1 MNKPLDKANLVVRTM
16 SEADLPL
23 VLQVEKSIYA
33 YPWTPG
39 NFADCL
45 ASEYRCYVL
54 TCDGA
59 LIAYA
64 VQMAVLD
71 EMHLLNLTVSDNFQQ
86 KGVGRYLLESLVSD
100 ALALQAVK
108 IILEVR
114 RSNFPAIFLYESLE
128 FKQVGLRK
136 NYYPDQRGRE
146 DAIVMEMLF

>member
-1 MNKPLDKANLVVRTM
+1 MNKPLDKANLVVRAM

-71 EMHLLNLTVSDNFQQ
+71 EMHLLL
-86 KGVGRYLLESLVSD
+86 SL
-100 ALALQAVK
+100 
-108 IILEVR
+108 IHI
-114 RSNFPAIFLYESLE
+114 
-128 FKQVGLRK
+128 
-136 NYYPDQRGRE
+136 
-146 DAIVMEMLF
+146 

>member
-1 MNKPLDKANLVVRTM
+1 MNKPLDKANLVVRAM

-54 TCDGA
+54 TRDGA

-108 IILEVR
+108 MILEVR

>member
-1 MNKPLDKANLVVRTM
+1 MNKPLDKANLVVRAM

-86 KGVGRYLLESLVSD
+86 KGVGRYLLESLVND

-108 IILEVR
+108 MILEVR

>member
-86 KGVGRYLLESLVSD
+86 KGVGRYLLESLVND

-108 IILEVR
+108 MILEVR

>member
-1 MNKPLDKANLVVRTM
+1 MNKPLDNLNLLVRPM
-16 SEADLPL
+16 FEADLPL

>member
-86 KGVGRYLLESLVSD
+86 NGVGRYLLESLVSD

-108 IILEVR
+108 MILEVR